1 MQRPT
6 RTIVF
11 SRLTGDYWQI
21 WIMAPSGKSTK
32 QITTSLSDKRYPFW
46 AENGAKILFRTNN
59 NRVFSIDLENGQE
72 RQILETYGLV
82 GSVVESPGGGML
94 LFVRFRN
101 DLKDSSDLWIS
112 TLEGKGQK
120 ILTRDVGLQYDP
132 TWSVDGRKIAYVSGH
147 GFQTHELYIV
157 DSNGRNKRR
166 LTDNKALELLPA
178 FSPDDSTIAYVS
190 DIAGDYEIWLMD
202 VDGGNPRRLTNSDGI
217 DTRPCWSPNGKK
229 IMFVSNRN
237 GNQQIWIMNKDGSDA
252 QQLTTGAPSIDP
264 AWKKESL

>member
-1 MQRPT
+1 MQRPI
-6 RTIVF
+6 RTIAF

-21 WIMAPSGKSTK
+21 WTMELDGKSTK
-32 QITTSLSDKRYPFW
+32 QITNSPSDKRYPCW
-46 AENGAKILFRTNN
+46 AENGQKIFFRTNN
-59 NRVFSIDLENGQE
+59 NKVFSFNLENGQE
-72 RQILETYGLV
+72 RPILEAYGLV
-82 GSVVESPGGGML
+82 GSVVESPDGGTL

-132 TWSVDGRKIAYVSGH
+132 AWSGDGKKIAYVSGH

-157 DSNGRNKRR
+157 DSNVGNKQR

-178 FSPDDSTIAYVS
+178 FSPDDKTLAYVS
-190 DIAGDYEIWLMD
+190 DITGDYEIWLMD
-202 VDGGNPRRLTNSDGI
+202 VDGSNPRRLTNSDGI
-217 DTRPCWSPNGKK
+217 DTRPCWSPDGNR
-229 IMFVSNRN
+229 IMFVSNRG

-252 QQLTTGAPSIDP
+252 QQLTTGPPSIDP
-264 AWKKESL
+264 AWKKE

>member
-1 MQRPT
+1 
-6 RTIVF
+6 
-11 SRLTGDYWQI
+11 
-21 WIMAPSGKSTK
+21 
-32 QITTSLSDKRYPFW
+32 
-46 AENGAKILFRTNN
+46 
-59 NRVFSIDLENGQE
+59 
-72 RQILETYGLV
+72 
-82 GSVVESPGGGML
+82 
-94 LFVRFRN
+94 
-101 DLKDSSDLWIS
+101 
-112 TLEGKGQK
+112 
-120 ILTRDVGLQYDP
+120 
-132 TWSVDGRKIAYVSGH
+132 
-147 GFQTHELYIV
+147 V

-217 DTRPCWSPNGKK
+217 DTRPCWSLDGNR

-252 QQLTTGAPSIDP
+252 QQLTTAAPSIDP